1 MRETKAERSA
11 RFYRRMEQLGFSYD
25 EASTLRRIEMTLQRW
40 GALECGDS
48 NNYASW
54 HIERDPET
62 EKPYHVCMP
71 HDRKPSEASRTP
83 IPDRERGALK
93 RLTKIMAAHPDLWSY
108 HQSDPRGCALY
119 VGRKAE
125 MNGDDINCCYT
136 RGVAV
141 CI

>member
-11 RFYRRMEQLGFSYD
+11 RFYRRMEALGFSYD
-25 EASTLRRIEMTLQRW
+25 ETTQLRRIEMTLTRW
-40 GALECGDS
+40 GEMECGSSD
-48 NNYASW
+48 NYASK
-54 HIERDPET
+54 HIERDEET
-62 EKPYHVCMP
+62 GKTYWVVMP
-71 HDRKPSEASRTP
+71 HDRKPSDRTRMA

-93 RLTKIMAAHPDLWSY
+93 RLAKIMANHPDLWHY

-125 MNGDDINCCYT
+125 MNGSDINANYT

-141 CI
+141 CL